1 MKEWNGV
8 GSSKDD
14 VRAVRLTYW
23 YALSGQPRCS
33 YKDANHV
40 RGYSPPS
47 LGLEALSGL
56 EASQSDSR
64 ASFASR

>member
-8 GSSKDD
+8 GSSKRRCEGSTTDIL
-14 VRAVRLTYW
+14 VCTVGA
-23 YALSGQPRCS
+23 ASCS